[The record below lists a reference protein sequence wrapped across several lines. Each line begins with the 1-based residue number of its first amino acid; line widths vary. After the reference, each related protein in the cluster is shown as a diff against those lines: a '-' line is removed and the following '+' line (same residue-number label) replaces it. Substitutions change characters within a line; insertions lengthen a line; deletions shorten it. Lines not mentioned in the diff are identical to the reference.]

1 MGSVNRTG
9 RRLIEGVRESGAAIL
24 GRTGVL
30 EEVIT
35 GVESVA
41 DVLTDDGDGEVADAT
56 VVVELPAVAADTV
69 GYKDLP
75 VFRRPIR
82 RNPDMIDNR
91 PYDCGGVDR

>member
-1 MGSVNRTG
+1 MNRTG
-9 RRLIEGVRESGAAIL
+9 RRLIEGVRESGEAIL
-24 GRTGVL
+24 DRTGVF

-41 DVLTDDGDGEVADAT
+41 DVLTDDGDGEIADAT

-75 VFRRPIR
+75 AFRRPVR
-82 RNPDMIDNR
+82 RHPDMIDNR
-91 PYDCGGVDR
+91 PYDSGGVDR